1 MRYVLFFASLV
12 SLSATADTPGLQY
25 KVICDGANIVVLIKA
40 TENGIYRMD
49 IPAAVCGKFL

>member
-1 MRYVLFFASLV
+1 MKTVLLLAALASA
-12 SLSATADTPGLQY
+12 SATADTPGLQY

-49 IPAAVCGKFL
+49 IPAALCGKFI